1 MTIAPRTR
9 ILPLLLAL
17 LFTSAHAE
25 TEDAAAAVRKG
36 LRIDTYKSV
45 SYFDEHNREITSE
58 QFDERLR
65 AGVNVLLEKKKSWL
79 GGTSA
84 KLVLSTKPVAPPR
97 AYKVKPGDAFPAF
110 SHPTLDNKAMDNK
123 ALLGRYTLLSF
134 YFAECAPCIDEV
146 PELNALSAARADMNF
161 LGITFDSSRDTR
173 KFIANH
179 KLSWTLVPDA
189 NATIKA
195 AGVSQFPT
203 MALLDP
209 QGKVVAI
216 EPGSV
221 IKSKDKTIAA
231 WIGRVAPKA
240 ANQRARP

>member
-1 MTIAPRTR
+1 MTLAPRTR
-9 ILPLLLAL
+9 ILPLLFAL

-25 TEDAAAAVRKG
+25 TEDRAAMVRKG
-36 LRIDTYKSV
+36 LRVDTYKSV
-45 SYFDEHNREITSE
+45 SYFDENNKEITSE
-58 QFDERLR
+58 QFDERVR
-65 AGVNVLLEKKKSWL
+65 AGVNVSLEKKKSWF

-84 KLVLSTKPVAPPR
+84 KLALSTKPMAPPR
-97 AYKVKPGDAFPAF
+97 AYKVKPGEAFPEF

-161 LGITFDSSRDTR
+161 VGITFDSPKDTR
-173 KFIANH
+173 KFIADH

-195 AGVSQFPT
+195 AGVTQFPT

-216 EPGSV
+216 EPGGS
-221 IKSKDKTIAA
+221 IKSKDKTLAA
-231 WIGRVAPKA
+231 WLDRVAPKT
-240 ANQRARP
+240 AN